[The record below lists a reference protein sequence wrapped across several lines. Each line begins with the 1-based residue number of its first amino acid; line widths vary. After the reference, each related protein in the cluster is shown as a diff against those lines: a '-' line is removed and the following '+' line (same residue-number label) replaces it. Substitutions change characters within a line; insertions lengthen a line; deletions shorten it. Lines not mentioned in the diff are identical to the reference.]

1 MKSKI
6 SIDYKE
12 EEPDYKE
19 DLTRKKGR
27 SSEETRIA
35 NVTKRKLS
43 KLQSSNVENSKLRMT
58 RKMQWIE

>member
-19 DLTRKKGR
+19 DLTRKKG
-27 SSEETRIA
+27 EETRIA
-35 NVTKRKLS
+35 NDEKS
-43 KLQSSNVENSKLRMT
+43 ENYMER
-58 RKMQWIE
+58 